1 MDVPFTIEKIKELIR
16 KGNASRVVVKRGG
29 AQIVNIPVNVG
40 IVGVVVGLSAAKW
53 ALLATVLA
61 TIGFGCTIEIIKEDG
76 AVVNVMDEE
85 SNQKVR
91 EFAAETV
98 EKVKDSIPV
107 TISVDVKHDSDDVI
121 DAEVTDLPE
130 DNQK

>member
-16 KGNASRVVVKRGG
+16 KGNVSHVVVKRGG

>member
-16 KGNASRVVVKRGG
+16 KGNVSRVVVKRGG